1 MSEQDILNFCEIT
14 GATPSDARN
23 FLEIADNN
31 VSQAIDLYL
40 ESGGGG
46 GGAHQSVPAE
56 TSSSS
61 RAASIHSDNGNFMT
75 DEEIARQMQEQE
87 HEVRAPIAPKT
98 DILAGGSA
106 SDLYSTP
113 MWSRRDNVGVS
124 RPSVFN
130 QGDSATGSVTDFLSR
145 LQADVPNRSSS
156 GSPSESL
163 GSPASAK
170 ARRLADLF
178 RPPFDIMFRGT
189 FEEAREAAKEKNR
202 WLMIN
207 VQDPTEF
214 SCQVLNRDLWSDTI
228 VKDIVKESFIF
239 LQYNNDSPEGARY
252 NNLYS
257 VSAYPHLAIVDAR
270 TGERIKVWEKALSP
284 TDFMMDVTEF
294 MEQNSPDSPAAAV
307 PKRPKK
313 AKNVSDMSE
322 EEQLNA
328 AIAASLDAP
337 SDDATSAY
345 PDVSEMDI
353 EPKQSTK
360 DKGKSSERM
369 VVDPVDDDEKKDN
382 SEEELKAGSAFDG
395 IRAVK
400 RDETTDVAN
409 STRIQLR
416 MGDGSRIIRRFLKTD
431 PVQHIFEF
439 VKAEVPDASNQ
450 QFELVFNR
458 TQLIDVLD
466 QTIEE
471 AGLSNAAVNCVIV

>member
-14 GATPSDARN
+14 GATTSDARN

-40 ESGGGG
+40 VSREGGGS
-46 GGAHQSVPAE
+46 HQPVSTE

-61 RAASIHSDNGNFMT
+61 RAESTHSDNGNFMT

-87 HEVRAPIAPKT
+87 NEVRAPIAPKT
-98 DILAGGSA
+98 DILAGGST
-106 SDLYSTP
+106 SDLYSSP
-113 MWSRRDNVGVS
+113 MWPRRDNAGVS

-145 LQADVPNRSSS
+145 LQSDVPNRSSS

-178 RPPFDIMFRGT
+178 RPPFDMMFRGT

-214 SCQVLNRDLWSDTI
+214 SCQVLNRDLWSDSI

-239 LQYNNDSPEGARY
+239 LQYNNGSPEGARY
-252 NNLYS
+252 NTFYS
-257 VSAYPHLAIVDAR
+257 VNAYPHLAIVDAR

-313 AKNVSDMSE
+313 AKNFSDMSE

-328 AIAASLDAP
+328 AIAASLDGP
-337 SDDATSAY
+337 SDDTASAS
-345 PDVSEMDI
+345 PDISEMDI
-353 EPKQSTK
+353 EPKHSTK

-369 VVDPVDDDEKKDN
+369 AVDVDSEQKDD

-395 IRAVK
+395 IKAVK
-400 RDETTDVAN
+400 RDETTDMAN
-409 STRIQLR
+409 ATRIQLR
-416 MGDGSRIIRRFLKTD
+416 MGDGSRIIRRFLKTE

-458 TQLIDVLD
+458 MQLIDVLD

-471 AGLSNAAVNCVIV
+471 AGLANAAVNCVFV